1 MSVSFLFIPNII
13 FFLHKTIILLLF
25 MGRGGGGGEGAGMVL
40 WWQDLSPTN
49 VNRGSIPGLVVFMW
63 VVFVVSSL
71 LLSAPRDFSPGTPV
85 FPSPR
90 KPIQI
95 AIRSRMLARLIHEP
109 LARGIR
115 QPPLTL
121 PSLNKL
127 IWFDLKERILDLQT
141 NKAGKLET
149 HELGT
154 WRPSLTR
161 RTILQGTFRI
171 MSRKK

>member
-1 MSVSFLFIPNII
+1 MSVSFLFMPNII
-13 FFLHKTIILLLF
+13 FFLHKTIISLLF
-25 MGRGGGGGEGAGMVL
+25 YGERGWWGRGSRDGVVVKAL
-40 WWQDLSPTN
+40 
-49 VNRGSIPGLVVFMW
+49 GSNQCNPGFDSRTGVIMW

-71 LLSAPRDFSPGTPV
+71 LLSAPRGFSPGTPV

-109 LARGIR
+109 LARGMR
-115 QPPLTL
+115 QPLLTL

-127 IWFDLKERILDLQT
+127 IWFDLKEGILDLQT

-161 RTILQGTFRI
+161 RTILQGTFRR
-171 MSRKK
+171 MSRKT